1 METWG
6 VLVTNSTQKCVH
18 DPHPTISNEE
28 TFLQDFVVILKRML
42 YSTTCIVIC
51 SACLILQLHSSVLAV
66 DKKIARWY
74 V

>member
-28 TFLQDFVVILKRML
+28 TFIQDFVVILKRMPL
-42 YSTTCIVIC
+42 QYYIHSDMFSMFNSSTT
-51 SACLILQLHSSVLAV
+51 Q
-66 DKKIARWY
+66 
-74 V
+74 